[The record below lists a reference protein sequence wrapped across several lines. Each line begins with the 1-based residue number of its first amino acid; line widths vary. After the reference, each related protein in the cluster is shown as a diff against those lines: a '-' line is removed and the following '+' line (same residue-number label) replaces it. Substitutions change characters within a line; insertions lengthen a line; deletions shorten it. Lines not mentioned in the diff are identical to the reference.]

1 MNERALP
8 DFLSGLFP
16 NPAAHQE
23 VTVWFLRA
31 LGLVS
36 FFAFWSV
43 FTQLSGLAGPEG
55 LAPSDLF
62 AERIHT
68 TFAEHA
74 LEEIATSEVE
84 LSEVQIRMIEA
95 RATFKKWLSFPA
107 LGLLGDFALLR
118 GLCIAGIVASLLLV
132 FVRLP
137 WLCLLVCWLC
147 YLSIC
152 CLVQPF
158 MNFQWDAL
166 LLETLFVSLF
176 LVPILA
182 WKGGGA
188 PRVAGLFLLR
198 LLLLKLMFSSGIVKL
213 SFGDPTWWNFAALD
227 AHYQTQPLPMPTAWF
242 AHHLPDWLHRV
253 ALLQMFVVEIVFALL
268 VFAGRRP
275 RQVAA
280 AGILLLQLLI
290 AITGNY
296 TFFNL
301 LTAVL
306 CIPLLDDRMLG
317 VGAVQP
323 ASDVDGKKVAA
334 NPVAADVVPAAARPE
349 FLRSRRVAWVVAGFI
364 AVLSLLQTLSA
375 AAPNGGHGS
384 VLRKPIAAMIGPVAG
399 FRSINEYGLFRVMT
413 TSRPELVIEG
423 SHDGKVWRPYD
434 FRYKPGPVDRMPV
447 AVAPHQPRLDW
458 QMWFEALAWESTLQ
472 RRQRPVPSLWLQR
485 LAQGMFDENPQV
497 LALLRHNP
505 FAGKCPEFIRF
516 RLVRYQFTTPEER
529 AASGHWWRV
538 SALSDIG
545 VVLRRP
551 KEP

>member
-8 DFLSGLFP
+8 EFLSGLFP

-23 VTVWFLRA
+23 VASWFLRA

-62 AERIHT
+62 AERIHN

-74 LEEIATSEVE
+74 A
-84 LSEVQIRMIEA
+84 
-95 RATFKKWLSFPA
+95 FKKWLSFPA

-137 WLCLLVCWLC
+137 WFCLLVCWLC

-176 LVPILA
+176 LVPVLS
-182 WKGGGA
+182 WKAGA
-188 PRVAGLFLLR
+188 SPRVAGLFLLR

-253 ALLQMFVVEIVFALL
+253 AVLQMFVVEIVLALL

-280 AGILLLQLLI
+280 AGILLMQVLI
-290 AITGNY
+290 AATGNY

-301 LTAVL
+301 LTAAL
-306 CIPLLDDRMLG
+306 CIPLLDDRMLAG
-317 VGAVQP
+317 FAVPRFKVG
-323 ASDVDGKKVAA
+323 DCKAA
-334 NPVAADVVPAAARPE
+334 ATAEVLPAAAKPV
-349 FLRSRRVAWVVAGFI
+349 FLGSRTVAWVVGGLV
-364 AVLSLLQTLSA
+364 AVLSLLQTISA

-384 VLRKPIAAMIGPVAG
+384 IVRKPIAALIGPVAG

-413 TSRPELVIEG
+413 TTRPELVVEG
-423 SHDGKVWRPYD
+423 SHDGKSWRPYD
-434 FRYKPGPVDRMPV
+434 FRYKPGPADRMPV

-458 QMWFEALAWESTLQ
+458 QMWFEALEWQSRLQ
-472 RRQRPVPSLWLQR
+472 RRERPVPSAWLQR

-505 FAGKCPEFIRF
+505 FAGKRPEFIRF

-529 AASGHWWRV
+529 AESGDWWRV
-538 SALSDIG
+538 SPLSDIG

-551 KEP
+551 K